1 MKQIIN
7 VKWYRQIASVY
18 HPSTNIRSKYMLRL
32 MMSNELDITLETL
45 NHYYHYF
52 SLRYHGKS
60 RIFLLQGIGRYLLID
75 K

>member
-1 MKQIIN
+1 
-7 VKWYRQIASVY
+7 
-18 HPSTNIRSKYMLRL
+18 MLRL